1 MKLGFTYGMMYG
13 TMVCLNMLEANV
25 MISYKGKLM
34 ILKLILNR
42 NILNLCGDNGSQ
54 MNYYKIYNLVIVYF
68 IEVL

>member
-1 MKLGFTYGMMYG
+1 
-13 TMVCLNMLEANV
+13 MLEANV